1 MGGALARPATIP
13 NAVAGR
19 DGAFALTVVAPAP
32 PPLAAVAP
40 VVTSHVVDAVA
51 PWTTGIVAGQLRSAT
66 GAPDSAWAPE
76 VLDRLRRVK
85 AAVDPRDVFGGVV
98 SASAPGRG
106 GCPMNRQV
114 VVVEPGQGDRVGN
127 VEFLA
132 RTIDTPLLQPR
143 HRARSSP
150 GRASTAIV
158 HAGEDDS
165 WLVLE
170 GTLSVTVGDERR
182 VLRAGPG
189 TFVLVPAGTYHAL
202 ANDGPED
209 VRFLNIH
216 SPGGFDRRIGW
227 QPHHHRRHSEV
238 RLT

>member
-1 MGGALARPATIP
+1 
-13 NAVAGR
+13 
-19 DGAFALTVVAPAP
+19 
-32 PPLAAVAP
+32 
-40 VVTSHVVDAVA
+40 
-51 PWTTGIVAGQLRSAT
+51 
-66 GAPDSAWAPE
+66 
-76 VLDRLRRVK
+76 
-85 AAVDPRDVFGGVV
+85 
-98 SASAPGRG
+98 
-106 GCPMNRQV
+106 MNRQV

-132 RTIDTPLLQPR
+132 RTVDTPYFNLGVVRLEPGQGVDG
-143 HRARSSP
+143 HR
-150 GRASTAIV
+150 

-189 TFVLVPAGTYHAL
+189 TFVLVPEGTYHAL
-202 ANDGPED
+202 ANEGPED

-227 QPHHHRRHSEV
+227 QPHHHRLHSEV